1 MAIQASGRATFNKV
15 IDGVSSTFT
24 LVPTYGN
31 QIKSKDPVSY
41 APNFETSNNII
52 TPTLKILGIGD
63 TSNQIKGT
71 CTWSVVCGGT
81 ALKSGEYYTVETS
94 GSYRL
99 IIKKNL
105 PSSALITC
113 VYKWTHPTT
122 GQTIDFTAS
131 LPIPVAENAGT
142 MIMALIIPKSTDRF
156 QTKAG
161 GGQWLEFEGAMIR
174 GGAEDTT
181 NVSYTWSVFDPGV
194 GDFIGFDSK
203 GQIVAPSSGKTPALP
218 TGTVL
223 AKFGPNNKTISI
235 SDKAVINVG
244 SIKLTVRDTD
254 SQSSTSNKEAVAV
267 KGLIDDTDPIDLE
280 LSQPKGPNVVAGGG
294 NPMRFDISQGNYEWT
309 DKDYIGKKLG
319 FYRLT
324 AAGAKDSTFAPAA
337 SDFGSNN
344 EWTVANNEV
353 FRSYTSS
360 VTGTEVNRTVV
371 IRYSHLIANAVQTT
385 FQGFLDY

>member
-24 LVPTYGN
+24 LIPTYGN

-81 ALKSGEYYTVETS
+81 ALKNGTDYTVETS

-105 PSSALITC
+105 PSSALVTC

-142 MIMALIIPKSTDRF
+142 MIMALITPKSTDRF

-161 GGQWLEFEGAMIR
+161 GGQWLDFEGAMIR
-174 GGAEDTT
+174 GGSEDTT
-181 NVSYTWSVFDPGV
+181 NVTYTWKVFDPSI
-194 GDFIGFDSK
+194 GDFLGFDSK
-203 GQIVAPSSGKTPALP
+203 GQIVVPSGKTASLP

-223 AKFGPNNKTISI
+223 AKFGANNKTISI

-254 SQSSTSNKEAVAV
+254 SQSSTSGKEAVAV

-324 AAGAKDSTFAPAA
+324 AAGAKDSTFTPAA

-353 FRSYTSS
+353 ARSYNASA
-360 VTGTEVNRTVV
+360 TGTEANRTVV
-371 IRYSHLIANAVQTT
+371 IKYSHLIANAVQTT

>member
-41 APNFETSNNII
+41 TPNFETSNNII

-71 CTWSVVCGGT
+71 CTWSVVCGGKT
-81 ALKSGEYYTVETS
+81 LTKDTDYTVETS
-94 GSYRL
+94 GNYRL
-99 IIKKNL
+99 VIKKNL
-105 PSSALITC
+105 PSSALVTC

-122 GQTIDFTAS
+122 GQTIDFTAT

-142 MIMALIIPKSTDRF
+142 MIMALITPKSTDRF
-156 QTKAG
+156 QTTAG
-161 GGQWLEFEGAMIR
+161 GQQWLDFEGAMIR

-181 NVSYTWSVFDPGV
+181 NVSYKWQVFDPKV
-194 GDFIGFDSK
+194 GDFLDFDSK
-203 GQIVAPSSGKTPALP
+203 GQIVVPSGKSAALP
-218 TGTVL
+218 AGVAL
-223 AKFGPNNKTISI
+223 AKFGANNKTISV

-254 SQSSTSNKEAVAV
+254 ANSSTSGKEAVAV

-294 NPMRFDISQGNYEWT
+294 NPMRFDISQGNYEWS
-309 DKDYIGKKLG
+309 DKDYIGKRLG

-337 SDFGSNN
+337 TDFGSNN
-344 EWTVANNEV
+344 EWAVANNEV
-353 FRSYTSS
+353 SRSYTTTA
-360 VTGTEVNRTVV
+360 TGTAANRTVM
-371 IRYSHLIANAVQTT
+371 IQYSHLITTAVQTT
-385 FQGFLDY
+385 FQGYIDY

>member
-142 MIMALIIPKSTDRF
+142 MIMALITPKSTDRF

-244 SIKLTVRDTD
+244 SIKITVRDTD

-371 IRYSHLIANAVQTT
+371 IKYSHLIANAVQTT

>member
-24 LVPTYGN
+24 LIPTYGN

-71 CTWSVVCGGT
+71 CTWSVVCGGKT
-81 ALKSGEYYTVETS
+81 LTNGTDYTVETS

-99 IIKKNL
+99 KIIKNL
-105 PSSALITC
+105 PSSALVTC

-122 GQTIDFTAS
+122 GQTMDFTAS

-142 MIMALIIPKSTDRF
+142 MIMALITPKSTDRF
-156 QTKAG
+156 QTTAG
-161 GGQWLEFEGAMIR
+161 GEQWLEFEGAMIR

-181 NVSYTWSVFDPGV
+181 NVTYTWKVFDPSV
-194 GDFIGFDSK
+194 GDFLSFDSK
-203 GQIVAPSSGKTPALP
+203 GQIVVPSGKTAALP

-223 AKFGPNNKTISI
+223 AKFGENNKTISI

-254 SQSSTSNKEAVAV
+254 SQSSTSGKEAVAV

-280 LSQPKGPNVVAGGG
+280 LSQPKGPNVIAGGG

-344 EWTVANNEV
+344 EWAVANNEV
-353 FRSYTSS
+353 SRSYTSS
-360 VTGTEVNRTVV
+360 ATGTEANRTVV
-371 IRYSHLIANAVQTT
+371 IKYSHLIANAVQTT

>member
-181 NVSYTWSVFDPGV
+181 NVSYTWSMFDPGV

-309 DKDYIGKKLG
+309 DKDYICKKLG
-319 FYRLT
+319 F
-324 AAGAKDSTFAPAA
+324 
-337 SDFGSNN
+337 
-344 EWTVANNEV
+344 
-353 FRSYTSS
+353 
-360 VTGTEVNRTVV
+360 
-371 IRYSHLIANAVQTT
+371 
-385 FQGFLDY
+385 

>member
-24 LVPTYGN
+24 LVPTYGS

-41 APNFETSNNII
+41 TPNFATNKNII

-63 TSNQIKGT
+63 TSNQIKGA
-71 CTWSVVCGGT
+71 CTWTVVCGGT
-81 ALKSGEYYTVETS
+81 TLKSGTDYIVETS

-99 IIKKNL
+99 IIQKNL
-105 PSSALITC
+105 PSSALVTC

-142 MIMALIIPKSTDRF
+142 MIMALITPKSTDRF

-161 GGQWLEFEGAMIR
+161 GEQWLDFEGAMIR

-181 NVSYTWSVFDPGV
+181 DVKYEWQVFDPKTGK
-194 GDFIGFDSK
+194 FLSFDTK
-203 GQIVAPSSGKTPALP
+203 GQIVVQSGDTAALP

-223 AKFGPNNKTISI
+223 AKFGTNNKTISI
-235 SDKAVINVG
+235 SDKAVVNVG
-244 SIKLTVRDTD
+244 SIKLVVTDTD
-254 SQSSTSNKEAVAV
+254 ANSSTSGKKAEAV

-280 LSQPKGPNVVAGGG
+280 LSQPKGPNVIAGGG

-337 SDFGSNN
+337 SDFGS
-344 EWTVANNEV
+344 WTVANNEV
-353 FRSYTSS
+353 SRSYTTDA
-360 VTGTEVNRTVV
+360 TGTETNRTVQ
-371 IRYSHLIANAVQTT
+371 IKYSHLIANAVQTT

>member
-41 APNFETSNNII
+41 TPNFETSNNII

-71 CTWSVVCGGT
+71 CTWSVVCGGKT
-81 ALKSGEYYTVETS
+81 LTKDTDYTVETS

-99 IIKKNL
+99 VIKKNL
-105 PSSALITC
+105 PSSALVTC

-122 GQTIDFTAS
+122 GQTIDFTAT

-142 MIMALIIPKSTDRF
+142 MIMALITPKSTDRF
-156 QTKAG
+156 QTTAG
-161 GGQWLEFEGAMIR
+161 GSQWLDFEGAMIR

-181 NVSYTWSVFDPGV
+181 DVTYKWQVFDPKV
-194 GDFIGFDSK
+194 GDFLDFDSK
-203 GQIVAPSSGKTPALP
+203 GQIVVPSGKSAALP
-218 TGTVL
+218 AGVAL
-223 AKFGPNNKTISI
+223 AKFGANNKTISV

-254 SQSSTSNKEAVAV
+254 ANSSTSGKEAVAV

-280 LSQPKGPNVVAGGG
+280 LSQPKGPNVVAGGS
-294 NPMRFDISQGNYEWT
+294 NPMRFDISQGNYEWS
-309 DKDYIGKKLG
+309 DKDYIGKRLG

-337 SDFGSNN
+337 TDFGSNN
-344 EWTVANNEV
+344 EWAVANNEV
-353 FRSYTSS
+353 SRSYTTTA
-360 VTGTEVNRTVV
+360 TGTAANRTVV
-371 IRYSHLIANAVQTT
+371 IQYSHLITTAVQTT
-385 FQGFLDY
+385 FQGYIDY

>member
-142 MIMALIIPKSTDRF
+142 MIMALITPKSTDRF

-244 SIKLTVRDTD
+244 SIKITVRDTD

>member
-15 IDGVSSTFT
+15 KDGVSSTFT
-24 LVPTYGN
+24 LIPTYGN

-81 ALKSGEYYTVETS
+81 ALKNGTDYTVETS

-105 PSSALITC
+105 PSSALVTC

-142 MIMALIIPKSTDRF
+142 MIMALITPKSTDRF

-161 GGQWLEFEGAMIR
+161 GGQWLDFEGAMIR
-174 GGAEDTT
+174 GGSEDTT
-181 NVSYTWSVFDPGV
+181 NVTYTWKVFDPSI
-194 GDFIGFDSK
+194 GDFLGFDSK
-203 GQIVAPSSGKTPALP
+203 GQIVVPSGKTASLP

-223 AKFGPNNKTISI
+223 AKFGANNKTISI

-254 SQSSTSNKEAVAV
+254 SQSSTSGKEAVAV

-324 AAGAKDSTFAPAA
+324 AAGAKDSTFTPAA

-353 FRSYTSS
+353 ARSYNASA
-360 VTGTEVNRTVV
+360 TGTEANRTVV
-371 IRYSHLIANAVQTT
+371 IKYSHLIANAVQTT

>member
-41 APNFETSNNII
+41 TPNFETSNNII

-71 CTWSVVCGGT
+71 CTWSVVCGGKT
-81 ALKSGEYYTVETS
+81 LTKDTDYTVETS

-99 IIKKNL
+99 VIKKNL
-105 PSSALITC
+105 PSSALVTC

-122 GQTIDFTAS
+122 GQTIDFTAT

-142 MIMALIIPKSTDRF
+142 MIMALITPKSTDRF
-156 QTKAG
+156 QTTAG
-161 GGQWLEFEGAMIR
+161 GSQWLDFEGAMIR

-181 NVSYTWSVFDPGV
+181 DVTYKWQVFDPKV
-194 GDFIGFDSK
+194 GDFLDFDSK
-203 GQIVAPSSGKTPALP
+203 GQIVVPSGKSAALP
-218 TGTVL
+218 AGVPL
-223 AKFGPNNKTISI
+223 AKFGANNKTISV

-254 SQSSTSNKEAVAV
+254 ANSSTSGKKAVAV

-294 NPMRFDISQGNYEWT
+294 NPMRFDISQGNYEWS
-309 DKDYIGKKLG
+309 DKDYIGKRLG

-337 SDFGSNN
+337 TDFGSNN
-344 EWTVANNEV
+344 EWAVANNEV
-353 FRSYTSS
+353 SRSYTTT
-360 VTGTEVNRTVV
+360 VTGTAANRTVV
-371 IRYSHLIANAVQTT
+371 IQYSHLITTAVQTT
-385 FQGFLDY
+385 FQGYIDY

>member
-15 IDGVSSTFT
+15 IDGVSSTFS

-31 QIKSKDPVSY
+31 QIMSKDPVSY
-41 APNFETSNNII
+41 TPNFETNNNII

-71 CTWSVVCGGT
+71 CTWSVVCGGKT
-81 ALKSGEYYTVETS
+81 LTNGTDYTVETS

-99 IIKKNL
+99 KIIKNL
-105 PSSALITC
+105 PSSALVTC
-113 VYKWTHPTT
+113 VYKWTHPTS

-142 MIMALIIPKSTDRF
+142 MIMALITPKSTDRF

-161 GGQWLEFEGAMIR
+161 GDQWLEFEGAMIR
-174 GGAEDTT
+174 GGSEDKTDVT
-181 NVSYTWSVFDPGV
+181 YKWQVFDPSV
-194 GDFIGFDSK
+194 GDFLEFDSK
-203 GQIVAPSSGKTPALP
+203 GQIVVPSGKTPALP

-223 AKFGPNNKTISI
+223 AKFGANNKTISI

-244 SIKLTVRDTD
+244 SIKLTVKDTD
-254 SQSSTSNKEAVAV
+254 SQSSTSGKEAVAV

-324 AAGAKDSTFAPAA
+324 AAGAKDSTFAPSA

-353 FRSYTSS
+353 SRSYTTS
-360 VTGTEVNRTVV
+360 VTGTEANRTVQ
-371 IRYSHLIANAVQTT
+371 IKYFHLIANAVQTT

>member
-244 SIKLTVRDTD
+244 SIKITVRDTD

>member
-15 IDGVSSTFT
+15 IDGVRSTFT

-31 QIKSKDPVSY
+31 QIKRKDPVSY
-41 APNFETSNNII
+41 APHFETSNNII

-142 MIMALIIPKSTDRF
+142 MIMALITPKSTDRF

-244 SIKLTVRDTD
+244 SIKITVRDTD

-371 IRYSHLIANAVQTT
+371 IKYSHLIANAVQTT

>member
-181 NVSYTWSVFDPGV
+181 NVSYTWSMFDPGV

>member
-1 MAIQASGRATFNKV
+1 MSIQASGRATFNKV

-24 LVPTYGN
+24 LMPTYGN

-41 APNFETSNNII
+41 TPNFETSNNII

-71 CTWSVVCGGT
+71 CTWSVVCGGKT
-81 ALKSGEYYTVETS
+81 LTKDTDYTVETS

-99 IIKKNL
+99 VIKKNL
-105 PSSALITC
+105 PSSALVTC

-122 GQTIDFTAS
+122 GQTIDFTAT

-142 MIMALIIPKSTDRF
+142 MIMALVTPKSTDRF
-156 QTKAG
+156 QTTAG
-161 GGQWLEFEGAMIR
+161 GQQWLDFEGAMIR

-181 NVSYTWSVFDPGV
+181 NVTYKWQVFDPKV
-194 GDFIGFDSK
+194 GDFLDFDSK
-203 GQIVAPSSGKTPALP
+203 GQIVVPSGKSAALP
-218 TGTVL
+218 AGVPL
-223 AKFGPNNKTISI
+223 AKFGANNKTISV

-254 SQSSTSNKEAVAV
+254 ANSSTSGKEAVAV

-294 NPMRFDISQGNYEWT
+294 NPMRFDISQGNYEWS
-309 DKDYIGKKLG
+309 DKDYIGKRLG

-337 SDFGSNN
+337 TDFGSNN
-344 EWTVANNEV
+344 EWAVANNEV
-353 FRSYTSS
+353 SRSYTTT
-360 VTGTEVNRTVV
+360 VTGTAANRTVM
-371 IRYSHLIANAVQTT
+371 IQYSHLITTAVQTT
-385 FQGFLDY
+385 FQGYIDY

>member
-1 MAIQASGRATFNKV
+1 MAIQASGRATFNKI

-41 APNFETSNNII
+41 APNFETSENYI

-71 CTWSVVCGGT
+71 CTWTVVCGGQT
-81 ALKSGEYYTVETS
+81 LTNGTDYDVETS
-94 GSYRL
+94 GSFRL
-99 IIKKNL
+99 VIKKNL
-105 PSSALITC
+105 PSSAQVTC
-113 VYKWTHPTT
+113 VYKWIHPTT
-122 GQTIDFTAS
+122 GEPMDFTAT
-131 LPIPVAENAGT
+131 LAIPVAENAGT
-142 MIMALIIPKSTDRF
+142 MIMALITPKSTDRF

-161 GGQWLEFEGAMIR
+161 GEQWLKFEGAMIR

-181 NVSYTWSVFDPGV
+181 DVSYAWKVFDPGV
-194 GDFIGFDSK
+194 GDFISFDSN
-203 GQIVAPSSGKTPALP
+203 GQIVVPSGKTAALP

-223 AKFGPNNKTISI
+223 AKFESNNKIISI

-244 SIKLTVRDTD
+244 SIMLTVCDTD
-254 SQSSTSNKEAVAV
+254 SQSSTNGKEAVAV

-280 LSQPKGPNVVAGGG
+280 LSQPKGANIVAGGG

-309 DKDYIGKKLG
+309 DNDYVGKRLG

-324 AAGAKDSTFAPAA
+324 EAGEKDSTFSPAA
-337 SDFGSNN
+337 TDFGSNN
-344 EWTVANNEV
+344 EWAVANNEV
-353 FRSYTSS
+353 SRSYTAS
-360 VTGTEVNRTVV
+360 VTGTDANRTVV
-371 IRYSHLIANAVQTT
+371 IKYSHLIPNAVQTT
-385 FQGFLDY
+385 FQAFLDY

>member
-142 MIMALIIPKSTDRF
+142 MIMALITPKSTDRF

-181 NVSYTWSVFDPGV
+181 NVSYTWSMFDPGV

>member
-41 APNFETSNNII
+41 TPNFETSNNII

-71 CTWSVVCGGT
+71 CTWSVVCGGNT
-81 ALKSGEYYTVETS
+81 LTKDTDYTVETS

-99 IIKKNL
+99 VIKKNL
-105 PSSALITC
+105 PSSALVTC
-113 VYKWTHPTT
+113 VYKWTHPTM
-122 GQTIDFTAS
+122 GQTIDFTAT

-142 MIMALIIPKSTDRF
+142 MIMALITPKSTDRF
-156 QTKAG
+156 QTTAG
-161 GGQWLEFEGAMIR
+161 GQQWLDFEGAMIR

-181 NVSYTWSVFDPGV
+181 DVTYKWQVFDPKV
-194 GDFIGFDSK
+194 GNFLDFDSK
-203 GQIVAPSSGKTPALP
+203 GQIVVPSGKSAALP
-218 TGTVL
+218 TGVAL
-223 AKFGPNNKTISI
+223 AKFGANNKTISV

-254 SQSSTSNKEAVAV
+254 ANSSTSGKEAVAV
-267 KGLIDDTDPIDLE
+267 KGLVDDTDPIDLE

-294 NPMRFDISQGNYEWT
+294 NPMRFDISQGNYEWS
-309 DKDYIGKKLG
+309 DKDYIGKRLG

-337 SDFGSNN
+337 TDFGNNN
-344 EWTVANNEV
+344 EWAVANNEV
-353 FRSYTSS
+353 SRSYTTTA
-360 VTGTEVNRTVV
+360 TGTEANRTVV
-371 IRYSHLIANAVQTT
+371 IQYSHLITTAVQTT
-385 FQGFLDY
+385 FQGYIDY

>member
-71 CTWSVVCGGT
+71 CTWTVVCGGQT
-81 ALKSGEYYTVETS
+81 LTNGTDYDVETS

-99 IIKKNL
+99 VIKKNL
-105 PSSALITC
+105 PSSALVTC

-122 GQTIDFTAS
+122 GQTMDFTAS

-142 MIMALIIPKSTDRF
+142 MIMALITPKSTDRF

-161 GGQWLEFEGAMIR
+161 GGQWLDFEGAMIR

-181 NVSYTWSVFDPGV
+181 NVNYEWQVFDPGV
-194 GDFIGFDSK
+194 GDFIGFDSN
-203 GQIVAPSSGKTPALP
+203 GQIVVPSGKTAALP
-218 TGTVL
+218 TSTVL
-223 AKFGPNNKTISI
+223 AKFGTNNKTISI
-235 SDKAVINVG
+235 SDKAVVNVG
-244 SIKLTVRDTD
+244 SIKLVVTDTD
-254 SQSSTSNKEAVAV
+254 ASSSTYNKKATAV
-267 KGLIDDTDPIDLE
+267 KGLIDDTDPIDLT
-280 LSQPKGPNVVAGGG
+280 LSQPKGSNVVAGGG

-309 DKDYIGKKLG
+309 DMDYVGKKLG

-324 AAGAKDSTFAPAA
+324 AAGAKDSTFSPAA
-337 SDFGSNN
+337 TDFGSNN

-353 FRSYTSS
+353 SRSYTAS
-360 VTGTEVNRTVV
+360 VTGTDANRTV
-371 IRYSHLIANAVQTT
+371 IIQYSHLIANAVQTT

>member
-1 MAIQASGRATFNKV
+1 MAIQASGRATFDKV

-52 TPTLKILGIGD
+52 TPTLKILGIDD

-113 VYKWTHPTT
+113 VYKWTHPIT

-131 LPIPVAENAGT
+131 LPISVAENAGT
-142 MIMALIIPKSTDRF
+142 MIMALITPKSTDRF

-371 IRYSHLIANAVQTT
+371 IKYSHLIANAVQTT

>member
-1 MAIQASGRATFNKV
+1 MTIQASGRATFNKV
-15 IDGVSSTFT
+15 VDGVSSTFT
-24 LVPTYGN
+24 LVPTYGT

-41 APNFETSNNII
+41 TPNFATNNNIV

-63 TSNQIKGT
+63 TSNQVKGT
-71 CTWSVVCGGT
+71 CTWSVVCGGKT
-81 ALKSGEYYTVETS
+81 LTKDTDYTVETS
-94 GSYRL
+94 GAYRL

-105 PSSALITC
+105 PSSALVTC

-122 GQTIDFTAS
+122 GQTIDFTAT

-142 MIMALIIPKSTDRF
+142 MIMALITPKSTDRY
-156 QTKAG
+156 QTTAG
-161 GGQWLEFEGAMIR
+161 GEQWLDFEGAMIR

-181 NVSYTWSVFDPGV
+181 DVAYKWKIFDPKV
-194 GDFIGFDSK
+194 GDFLDFDSK
-203 GQIVAPSSGKTPALP
+203 GQIVVPTGKTAGLP
-218 TGTVL
+218 TGVTL
-223 AKFGPNNKTISI
+223 AKFGANNKTISV

-254 SQSSTSNKEAVAV
+254 ANSSTSGKEAVAV

-280 LSQPKGPNVVAGGG
+280 LAQPKGPNVVAGGG

-324 AAGAKDSTFAPAA
+324 AAGAKDSSFAPSAA
-337 SDFGSNN
+337 DFGSNN
-344 EWTVANNEV
+344 EWAVANNEV
-353 FRSYTSS
+353 SRSYTTTA
-360 VTGTEVNRTVV
+360 TGTEANRTVV
-371 IRYSHLIANAVQTT
+371 IKYSHLIANAVQTT
-385 FQGFLDY
+385 FQGYLDY